1 MRSRLQRIHLLK
13 TLYQQFKLYI
23 YLFLAVAL
31 LIFGLS
37 DHPMIAGAREK
48 TATAGGYVA
57 RTLYIPVGWA
67 EQGLDYLKD
76 LWNIRGQNARLRQEN
91 SNLLY
96 WQNQVERLKME
107 NEALKKQLAFVSP
120 EEKQYK
126 TVAVLVDNGG
136 PYARSVLVQAGRKDG
151 VQRGDV
157 ALYQAAVLG
166 RVVQVGGWTSRLL
179 LLTDF
184 TSRVPV
190 MVGSQ
195 KYLGVVEG
203 DNTPR
208 LTLTAL
214 PENAAVQ
221 VGDYV
226 MTSGHGGVYPVG
238 LAIGT
243 VVSVSEDTIK
253 VAPFVQQEDV
263 LFVRLMNFGLGGL
276 LPEKDCEKDQP

>member
-37 DHPMIAGAREK
+37 DHPMIAGVREK
-48 TATAGGYVA
+48 TSAAGGYVA
-57 RTLYIPVGWA
+57 RTLYVPVGWA
-67 EQGLDYLKD
+67 EQGLDYLKE
-76 LWNIRGQNARLRQEN
+76 LWAVRNQNVRLRQEN

-96 WQNQVERLKME
+96 WQNQVERLQME
-107 NEALKKQLAFVSP
+107 NEALKKQLSFVSP

-126 TVAVLVDNGG
+126 TVGILVDNGG
-136 PYARSVLVQAGRKDG
+136 PYARSVLVQGGRKDG
-151 VQRGDV
+151 IQKGDV
-157 ALYQAAVLG
+157 ALYQAAVFG
-166 RVVQVGGWTSRLL
+166 RVVHVGRWTSRLL

-190 MVGSQ
+190 MVGQQ

-203 DNTPR
+203 DNTTL

-214 PENAAVQ
+214 PENAEVKK
-221 VGDYV
+221 GDYV

-238 LAIGT
+238 LAVGT
-243 VVSVSEDTIK
+243 VVSVSEDAIK
-253 VAPFVQQEDV
+253 VAPFVRQEEV
-263 LFVRLMNFGLGGL
+263 VFVRLMNLGLGGL
-276 LPEKDCEKDQP
+276 LPDKDCEKE